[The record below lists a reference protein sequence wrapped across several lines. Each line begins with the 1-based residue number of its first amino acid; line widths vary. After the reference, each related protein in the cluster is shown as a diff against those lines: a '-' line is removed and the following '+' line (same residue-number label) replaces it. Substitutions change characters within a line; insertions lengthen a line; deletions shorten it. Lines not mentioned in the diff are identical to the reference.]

1 MLEVDM
7 VLYSGGRDANS
18 EKIGCENVGVKV
30 RPPSSDIPI
39 LGHIHVQQ
47 NRAHAI
53 DASAS

>member
-30 RPPSSDIPI
+30 AA
-39 LGHIHVQQ
+39 LLL
-47 NRAHAI
+47 NTC
-53 DASAS
+53 